1 MDSYTFYQQTA
12 ANAAENDDAKT
23 RLYIR
28 NWEKIKNTLESFLWA
43 ALLAQVDLH
52 EADTGRV
59 VAPAQ

>member
-12 ANAAENDDAKT
+12 AAAAEDAAKT

-28 NWEKIKNTLESFLWA
+28 NWEKMKNTLESFLWA
-43 ALLAQVDLH
+43 ALLALADLH